1 MIAVDTNVLARFLL
15 KDHPAQFRR
24 AVAVLQSG
32 DEIFIPVTVLLEL
45 AWVLKSREVTSEE
58 IAASLRGI
66 MTLPHVRLQH
76 AESIRAALGW
86 ADEGMDV
93 ADALHLS
100 LSAKASRFVTFDTTL
115 RRSAAKLDARPEVTA
130 P

>member
-15 KDHPAQFRR
+15 KDDPAQFRR

-66 MTLPHVRLQH
+66 MTLPNIRLQH

-86 ADEGMDV
+86 VDKGMDV

-115 RRSAAKLDARPEVTA
+115 GRSAAKLNARPEVTA